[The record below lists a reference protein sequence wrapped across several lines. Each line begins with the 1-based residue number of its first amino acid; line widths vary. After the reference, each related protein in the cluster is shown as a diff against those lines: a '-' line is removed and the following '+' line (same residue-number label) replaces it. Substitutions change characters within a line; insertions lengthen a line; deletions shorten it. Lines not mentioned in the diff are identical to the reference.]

1 MLCDKCNKVIDNN
14 SQFCKYCGQEQLLKK
29 PMTLKELANAQ
40 GIENP
45 IHISWKES
53 FLEEH
58 GKEWDTYNEQQDRI
72 KNGQFN
78 RPGKPKL
85 KNFLKEVSMPNF
97 GLLVCGI
104 MLLGAIMELPYGY
117 YRLLRAVITVV
128 SFYIALFQYSIIPVK
143 IFLVIAVIL
152 FNPFTQFEFVKDTW
166 IIIDFAFGA
175 VYLAIMLL
183 DHFKIL
189 TLTSNKD

>member
-1 MLCDKCNKVIDNN
+1 MLCKKCNKVIDNN
-14 SQFCKYCGQEQLLKK
+14 SQFCKYCGHEQLLKK
-29 PMTLKELANAQ
+29 PMTLKELANAK

-58 GKEWDTYNEQQDRI
+58 NKEWDRYNEQQERI
-72 KNGQFN
+72 NNNQFN
-78 RPGKPKL
+78 KSIKPKL
-85 KNFLKEVSMPNF
+85 KNFLKEVNMQNF

-104 MLLGAIMELPYGY
+104 MLLGAIIELPYGY
-117 YRLLRAVITVV
+117 YRLLRAVVTVV

-143 IFLVIAVIL
+143 IFLAIAVIL
-152 FNPFTQFEFVKDTW
+152 FNPFAPFEFAKETW
-166 IIIDFAFGA
+166 MIIDLVFGT
-175 VYLAIMLL
+175 VYLAITLL

-189 TLTSNKD
+189 KLTSSTN